1 MGQKDLSEKILADYN
16 DVFADIV
23 NVLVLEGRQRIDPD
37 DLTATAVHSQ
47 YKADDGVL
55 HEQERDVS
63 KYWEKQKIH
72 MSLFGIENQTDIE
85 KNMPFRVIGYDGAA
99 YRQQLLQKRK
109 PVPVITLVLHF
120 GTKERW
126 NEPCSIKE
134 LLDIPE
140 NLDKY
145 VSDYSMHVF
154 DIAWLTDEQLAMFE
168 SDFGIVANFFVQK
181 RKNKDY
187 VPDDKRIIQH
197 VDEVLKLLSVMT
209 GDNRYASIL
218 SFEKEEVITMCDV
231 AERLEQRG
239 IMRGIEQGIEQ
250 GIERGVQMGKMHL
263 YRLVASGKL
272 SVLDASQELEQ
283 TEEEFLDDMRKA
295 GYGQEYW
302 KERKNK

>member
-37 DLTATAVHSQ
+37 DLTAAAVHSQ

-63 KYWEKQKIH
+63 KYWKKQKIH
-72 MSLFGIENQTDIE
+72 MALFGIENQTDIE

-109 PVPVITLVLHF
+109 PVPVITLVLYF
-120 GTKERW
+120 GTEKRW
-126 NEPCSIKE
+126 NEPCSVKE

-140 NLDKY
+140 DLDKY

-154 DIAWLTDEQLAMFE
+154 DIAWLTEEQLAMFE

-181 RKNKDY
+181 RKNEDY
-187 VPDDKRIIQH
+187 VPDDKRMIQH

-218 SFEKEEVITMCDV
+218 SFEKEGVMTMCDV

-239 IMRGIEQGIEQ
+239 IRRGIEQGIEQ
-250 GIERGVQMGKMHL
+250 GIEHL
-263 YRLVASGKL
+263 YRLVAGGKL
-272 SVLDASQELEQ
+272 AVLDAALELGL
-283 TEEEFLDDMRKA
+283 TEEEFINDMRKA
-295 GYGQEYW
+295 GYGTETG
-302 KERKNK
+302 KEGQDK

>member
-1 MGQKDLSEKILADYN
+1 MA
-16 DVFADIV
+16 
-23 NVLVLEGRQRIDPD
+23 
-37 DLTATAVHSQ
+37 
-47 YKADDGVL
+47 
-55 HEQERDVS
+55 
-63 KYWEKQKIH
+63 
-72 MSLFGIENQTDIE
+72 LFGIDNQTDIE
-85 KNMPFRVIGYDGAA
+85 KNMPLRVIGYDGAA

-140 NLDKY
+140 NLGKY
-145 VSDYSMHVF
+145 VNDYSMHVF
-154 DIAWLTDEQLAMFE
+154 DIAWLTEEQLVIFE

-181 RKNKDY
+181 RK
-187 VPDDKRIIQH
+187 
-197 VDEVLKLLSVMT
+197 
-209 GDNRYASIL
+209 YASIL
-218 SFEKEEVITMCDV
+218 SFEKERVMTMCDV

-239 IMRGIEQGIEQ
+239 IRRGIKQ
-250 GIERGVQMGKMHL
+250 GIERGVQMEKMHL

-295 GYGQEYW
+295 GYGQEYG
-302 KERKNK
+302 KEGKNK